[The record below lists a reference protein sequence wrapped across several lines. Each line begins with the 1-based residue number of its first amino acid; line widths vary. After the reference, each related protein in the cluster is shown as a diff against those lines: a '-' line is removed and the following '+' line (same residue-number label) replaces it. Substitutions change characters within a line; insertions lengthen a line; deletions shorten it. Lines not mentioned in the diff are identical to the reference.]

1 MENTKGA
8 DGQDEEIN
16 YEITES
22 AYTVISEKGV
32 EFLKAIRK
40 EGAKLLIDDF
50 GSGMSSF
57 STMRD
62 YDFDIIKLDMGF
74 VQKIGMDQK
83 SNHILIALIDLAH
96 HLEMK
101 VVAEGVET
109 REQAEFL
116 KNYGCDYLQ
125 GYYFSKP
132 VTQEEFEQ
140 LLDGH
145 LELKEETGV

>member
-1 MENTKGA
+1 
-8 DGQDEEIN
+8 
-16 YEITES
+16 
-22 AYTVISEKGV
+22 
-32 EFLKAIRK
+32 
-40 EGAKLLIDDF
+40 
-50 GSGMSSF
+50 MSSF
-57 STMRD
+57 STIRD
-62 YDFDIIKLDMGF
+62 YEFDIIKLDMGF

-109 REQAEFL
+109 KEQAEFL

>member
-1 MENTKGA
+1 MVARVEADRFTILIKRKNLDLEKLPELLHRTHTRKNTKI
-8 DGQDEEIN
+8 EI
-16 YEITES
+16 YGRCGI
-22 AYTVISEKGV
+22 YHIPKGCS
-32 EFLKAIRK
+32 LKV
-40 EGAKLLIDDF
+40 
-50 GSGMSSF
+50 S
-57 STMRD
+57 
-62 YDFDIIKLDMGF
+62 DMC
-74 VQKIGMDQK
+74 D

-145 LELKEETGV
+145 LE

>member
-1 MENTKGA
+1 MDEIMKNTKETHGNE
-8 DGQDEEIN
+8 DKIN

-32 EFLKAIRK
+32 EFLKCIRK

-74 VQKIGMDQK
+74 VQKIGRDRK

-109 REQAEFL
+109 KEQAEFL
-116 KNYGCDYLQ
+116 ENHGCDYLQ

-132 VTQEEFEQ
+132 VTQVEFEK
-140 LLDGH
+140 LLD
-145 LELKEETGV
+145 ETS